1 MLFRSALE
9 KNEASGLIELGGKF
23 YIFQTAESKASYLP
37 ELKDV
42 REAVEESFIAH
53 EARATA
59 ESAAEKYLK
68 ALKEGKSWEAM
79 AAEDKLKIQ
88 KPGFFTRR
96 DPIPDIG
103 NAPALSEMAFKLGKD
118 NPYTQKPFVNNKGAF
133 VIRWEGN
140 EGINEKKF
148 QEEKDVYRDS
158 LTQTKHQRI
167 FENWIK
173 DLRKKA
179 VIEILT
185 PVDGTS

>member
-1 MLFRSALE
+1 MSTESNL
-9 KNEASGLIELGGKF
+9 KVQ
-23 YIFQTAESKASYLP
+23 QT
-37 ELKDV
+37 D
-42 REAVEESFIAH
+42 
-53 EARATA
+53 
-59 ESAAEKYLK
+59 
-68 ALKEGKSWEAM
+68 
-79 AAEDKLKIQ
+79 
-88 KPGFFTRR
+88 FFTRR